1 VGKAL
6 SDWVNKELK
15 KKGWSMRELARRS
28 KIDAST
34 VSKVLS
40 GEDKPGAKFY
50 QGVARAFGYPL
61 ESIERLDREGIEP
74 FSPGPDNTLDDL
86 AALVATLPQEA
97 RQEVLLFAHY
107 LSWRLSQN
115 LPL

>member
-1 VGKAL
+1 
-6 SDWVNKELK
+6 
-15 KKGWSMRELARRS
+15 MRELARRS
-28 KIDAST
+28 KIDPST

-50 QGVARAFGYPL
+50 QGIAHAFGLPL
-61 ESIERLDREGIEP
+61 ESIERLDREGVIP
-74 FSPGPDNTLDDL
+74 LAFDPDHTLDDL
-86 AALVATLPQEA
+86 AALIATLPQEA
-97 RQEVLLFAHY
+97 RQELLLFAHY